1 MSVFTGRHSPPS
13 SPVSQS
19 TPIET
24 KENPIAVTIHM
35 PQSAPV
41 EGMPVQ
47 RANASAAKPQ
57 PAQNQPAPAQDQAK
71 EQTSAVDDPHGCCF
85 RGCWSCVGCACFGGF
100 LGALFWAR
108 AATGH

>member
-1 MSVFTGRHSPPS
+1 MSAITGRHSPPS
-13 SPVSQS
+13 SPVSES

-24 KENPIAVTIHM
+24 KENPLTVTIHM
-35 PQSAPV
+35 RPSAPL
-41 EGMPVQ
+41 EGTPVQ
-47 RANASAAKPQ
+47 RVNASAAQPLPAQAQPQ
-57 PAQNQPAPAQDQAK
+57 PQPQKP
-71 EQTSAVDDPHGCCF
+71 AVDEPHGCCF